1 MARKQRTWN
10 YGNLTKKRKKRKNV
24 FVPTDYVPLTLE
36 DYEQIARGEYFTDS
50 PLNYMARIGSDYRG
64 ADYRIERPR
73 IVQSSTDFPGEHGSY
88 YPKTNR
94 QFETPQNL
102 VEAELFRKIKS
113 IPGAS
118 VTDTERMAG
127 RSSKAFFKKYY
138 NPRTYGKEDYAK
150 PFRPEEEGTGYK
162 ATSRPKDVIGL
173 DPHNPYAGDTS
184 YRVGIGYQP
193 RSYGGLQSYESE
205 YYKGRGYLGDSKQI
219 HRPQSIEEQHGYRS
233 VISQLDTLDH
243 ELQHRGFAKWKEI
256 VYRRGLW
263 ERLEKKYGKKHPVL
277 RALLYDEHP
286 YIYYQSTDPR
296 SKKHR
301 GKITRQVKEMV
312 DQEILPYFF
321 KEIPS
326 LKEASSLQGPAYGD
340 VKGRGTTM
348 KKRKYQT
355 KKKRGTASY
364 AVKTRGKYVDD
375 DKNYRSRDRVY
386 KGSWNY

>member
-1 MARKQRTWN
+1 MPPKQRTWN

-24 FVPTDYVPLTLE
+24 FVPTDYVPSTSE
-36 DYEQIARGEYFTDS
+36 DYEKIARGEYFTDS

-73 IVQSSTDFPGEHGSY
+73 IVQSSTDLPGDQGVY
-88 YPKTNR
+88 YPKTGR
-94 QFETPQNL
+94 QFETPRNP
-102 VEAELFRKIKS
+102 VEAELFRKTKS

-118 VTDTERMAG
+118 VTDTEGMAG
-127 RSSKAFFKKYY
+127 RSSKAWLEKYY
-138 NPRTYGKEDYAK
+138 NPRTYGKKYYTK
-150 PFRPEEEGTGYK
+150 PLRPEEEGTGYK

-173 DPHNPYAGDTS
+173 DPHNPYASGDTS
-184 YRVGIGYQP
+184 VKVGIGYQP

-205 YYKGRGYLGDSKQI
+205 YYEGRGYFGDSKRI
-219 HRPQSIEEQHGYRS
+219 HEPQSIEEQQQYKS

-256 VYRRGLW
+256 VFKRGLW

-286 YIYYQSTDPR
+286 YIYYQSTDPW

-326 LKEASSLQGPAYGD
+326 L
-340 VKGRGTTM
+340 
-348 KKRKYQT
+348 
-355 KKKRGTASY
+355 
-364 AVKTRGKYVDD
+364 
-375 DKNYRSRDRVY
+375 
-386 KGSWNY
+386 

>member
-1 MARKQRTWN
+1 
-10 YGNLTKKRKKRKNV
+10 
-24 FVPTDYVPLTLE
+24 
-36 DYEQIARGEYFTDS
+36 
-50 PLNYMARIGSDYRG
+50 
-64 ADYRIERPR
+64 
-73 IVQSSTDFPGEHGSY
+73 
-88 YPKTNR
+88 
-94 QFETPQNL
+94 
-102 VEAELFRKIKS
+102 
-113 IPGAS
+113 
-118 VTDTERMAG
+118 MAG
-127 RSSKAFFKKYY
+127 RSSKAWLEKYY
-138 NPRTYGKEDYAK
+138 NPRTYGKKYYTK
-150 PFRPEEEGTGYK
+150 PLRPEEEGTGYK

-173 DPHNPYAGDTS
+173 DPHNPYASGDTS
-184 YRVGIGYQP
+184 VKVGIGYQP

-205 YYKGRGYLGDSKQI
+205 YYEGRGYFGDSKRI
-219 HRPQSIEEQHGYRS
+219 HEPQSIEEQQQYKS

-256 VYRRGLW
+256 VFKRGLW

-286 YIYYQSTDPR
+286 YIYYQSTDPW

-364 AVKTRGKYVDD
+364 AVKR
-375 DKNYRSRDRVY
+375 
-386 KGSWNY
+386 SWNY